1 MARISASK
9 MITSAVVGGV
19 DLLLENMGKKNIR
32 DIYRLAVVAGSG
44 LINYIGIERE
54 YTEAAMYSAIPLLER
69 TAYEFV
75 KARMGYPVPA
85 SSAGFRMVN
94 PPARQESRPI
104 TPVVVTPQPS
114 TPPQTSVQQVARI
127 TSF

>member
-1 MARISASK
+1 MARVSVSK
-9 MITSAVVGGV
+9 LITSAVVGGV
-19 DLLLENMGKKNIR
+19 DLMLENMGKKDIR

-85 SSAGFRMVN
+85 SSAGFRMVT
-94 PPARQESRPI
+94 PPQQESKPI
-104 TPVVVTPQPS
+104 TPVVVTPPQP
-114 TPPQTSVQQVARI
+114 SVQQVARI